1 MKAVIVLLFTTV
13 TLAALPSKE
22 VKKGNEAAKAK
33 MLDEAQYHYV
43 KALEN
48 KADTATVMYNL
59 GNAMFDAGEFERA
72 QRLYGAAIETVTGSD
87 MLTSTLYNM
96 GTASILAHDYDKA
109 IGALVE
115 TLRQNPADMDAK
127 VNLELA
133 LRLKREQEQQQEKND
148 QEENQQQDQ
157 SQDNNQDQKQDQ
169 NRQQQD
175 QSDKQEDRKQ
185 EQDQE
190 QQQQQSEAQENQQS
204 DSTEA
209 QQSQPQPQRMTKEEA
224 EQLLNA
230 LLQSEQKTLEEVRK
244 AKAVSK
250 KKKERDW

>member
-1 MKAVIVLLFTTV
+1 MKALIVLIWAATAFG
-13 TLAALPSKE
+13 ALPSTE
-22 VKKGNEAAKAK
+22 VKKGNDAAKAR

-48 KADTATVMYNL
+48 EADTAVVMYNL
-59 GNAMFDAGEFERA
+59 GNALFDAGEFERA
-72 QRLYGAAIETVTGSD
+72 QQLYSAAIDTIKGRS
-87 MLTSTLYNM
+87 MLSSTLYNM
-96 GTASILAHDYDKA
+96 GTASILAQDYDKA

-115 TLRQNPADMDAK
+115 TLRQNPADQDAK

-133 LRLKREQEQQQEKND
+133 LRLKREQEQQQDQNQ
-148 QEENQQQDQ
+148 QEENQQRDQ
-157 SQDNNQDQKQDQ
+157 SQDKNQEQKQDQ
-169 NRQQQD
+169 NGQQQE
-175 QSDKQEDRKQ
+175 QSEKQEDSQ
-185 EQDQE
+185 QE
-190 QQQQQSEAQENQQS
+190 QQQQQPGSQENQQG

-209 QQSQPQPQRMTKEEA
+209 QQSRPQPQQMTKEEA

>member
-1 MKAVIVLLFTTV
+1 MKALIVLIWAATAFG
-13 TLAALPSKE
+13 ALPSTE
-22 VKKGNEAAKAK
+22 VKKGNDAAKAR

-48 KADTATVMYNL
+48 KADTAVVMYNL
-59 GNAMFDAGEFERA
+59 GNALFDAGEFERA
-72 QRLYGAAIETVTGSD
+72 QQLYGAAIDTTKGQS
-87 MLTSTLYNM
+87 MLSSTLYNM
-96 GTASILAHDYDKA
+96 GTASILAQDYDKA

-115 TLRQNPADMDAK
+115 TLRQNPADQDAK

-133 LRLKREQEQQQEKND
+133 LRLKREQEQQQDQNQ
-148 QEENQQQDQ
+148 QEENQQRDQ
-157 SQDNNQDQKQDQ
+157 SQDKNQEQKQDQ
-169 NRQQQD
+169 NGQQQE
-175 QSDKQEDRKQ
+175 QSEKQEDSQQ
-185 EQDQE
+185 EE
-190 QQQQQSEAQENQQS
+190 QQQPGSQENQQG

-209 QQSQPQPQRMTKEEA
+209 QQSRPQPQQMTKEEA

-244 AKAVSK
+244 AKAVSR